1 MSYPKL
7 IFNLKN
13 LSKNISEVKKMCN
26 KKGIKIAGVTKG
38 VFGDL
43 KISQL
48 FLDEGIDQLASSRL
62 NQLKKFKNKF
72 NIETLQLRI
81 PMISELDEVLKYVDI
96 SLQSEL
102 KVLKVLNEKAKK
114 KTKIHKVV
122 LMVDLGDLREG
133 FFNEKNLLNVARWVF
148 NSSNLKLEGVGTNLG
163 CYGAIKP
170 TYKNLKK
177 LSDLA
182 TEIEKKI
189 TKKPLE
195 IISGGATTSLPLVID
210 EKIPEKINHLRV
222 GEGILL
228 ARDLCDL
235 WGYPTKEL
243 SKDTL
248 SIKAEVIEIKEKP
261 SHPVGEIFIDAF
273 GNKPT
278 YEDKGIRKRALLALG
293 KQDIGHH
300 DKLIPKDKN
309 IDIVGSSSDHLILD
323 ISDCEKDYK
332 IGDIL
337 EFNLYYQ
344 AMLYS
349 SMNPNIKKI
358 YKTNL

>member
-1 MSYPKL
+1 MSYPQL

-13 LSKNISEVKKMCN
+13 LRNNISEVKAMCN
-26 KKGIKIAGVTKG
+26 KKNIKIAGVTKG

-43 KISQL
+43 KISKL
-48 FLDEGIDQLASSRL
+48 FLDEGITQLASSRID
-62 NQLKKFKNKF
+62 QLKKFKNKF
-72 NIETLQLRI
+72 DIETLQLRI
-81 PMISELDEVLKYVDI
+81 PMLSELDKVLKYVDI
-96 SLQSEL
+96 SLQSEI
-102 KVLKVLNEKAKK
+102 KTLKVLNKKAKEK
-114 KTKIHKVV
+114 SIKHKVV

-133 FFNEKNLLNVARWVF
+133 FFNEKNLIDVARWVF
-148 NSSNLKLEGVGTNLG
+148 NCSNLKLAGIGTNLG

-170 TYKNLKK
+170 TYKNLSK
-177 LSDLA
+177 LSNLA
-182 TEIEKKI
+182 TKIEKNI

-195 IISGGATTSLPLVID
+195 IVSGGATTSLPLVID
-210 EKIPEKINHLRV
+210 GKIPEKINHLRV

-228 ARDLCDL
+228 ARDLCDF
-235 WGYPTKEL
+235 WGYETKSL

-248 SIKAEVIEIKEKP
+248 SIKAEIIEVKDKA

-273 GNKPT
+273 GNQPT

-300 DKLIPKDKN
+300 DKLIPKDKK
-309 IDIVGSSSDHLILD
+309 IDLVGSSSDHLIID
-323 ISDCEKDYK
+323 VTDCKKDYQ

-349 SMNPNIKKI
+349 SMNSNIKKI
-358 YKTNL
+358 YKKS

>member
-1 MSYPKL
+1 MSYPQL

-13 LSKNISEVKKMCN
+13 IKNNISEVKKMCDEKN
-26 KKGIKIAGVTKG
+26 IKIAGVTKG

-43 KISQL
+43 KISKL
-48 FLDEGIDQLASSRL
+48 FLDEGINQLASSRL
-62 NQLKKFKNKF
+62 NQLKKFKNKL
-72 NIETLQLRI
+72 NAQTLQLRI
-81 PMISELDEVLKYVDI
+81 PMLSELDDILKYVDI

-102 KVLKVLNEKAKK
+102 EVLKALNKKASKK
-114 KTKIHKVV
+114 DLIHKVV

-133 FFNEKNLLNVARWVF
+133 FFNEKNLIDVARWVF
-148 NSSNLKLEGVGTNLG
+148 KSSNLKLAGIGTNLG

-170 TYKNLKK
+170 TYENLKK

-182 TEIEKKI
+182 TKIEKNI

-210 EKIPEKINHLRV
+210 GNIPEKINHLRV

-228 ARDLCDL
+228 ARDLCDF
-235 WGYPTKEL
+235 WGYPTKKL

-248 SIKAEVIEIKEKP
+248 SIKAEIIEIKEKP

-273 GNKPT
+273 GNQPS
-278 YEDKGIRKRALLALG
+278 YEDKGIRKRALLGLG

-300 DKLIPKDKN
+300 DKLIPKDKE
-309 IDIVGSSSDHLILD
+309 IDIVGSSSDHLIID
-323 ISDCEKDYK
+323 VTKCKKDYK

-337 EFNLYYQ
+337 DFNLYYQ

-358 YKTNL
+358 YKINQ